1 MVLEVAHDT
10 PDEKVT
16 SPKTAPRNTCINAYL
31 FVIESD
37 LAIIACCGA
46 QNCNVRLEIVLRVF
60 SWKLLKLNHSHLFPS
75 SSPISYNILLVTYV
89 RVPRKKSLS

>member
-1 MVLEVAHDT
+1 MVLEIVHDT

-16 SPKTAPRNTCINAYL
+16 SSKTVPRNTCIYAYL
-31 FVIESD
+31 FVIESV

-60 SWKLLKLNHSHLFPS
+60 SWKLLKLNYSHLFPRS
-75 SSPISYNILLVTYV
+75 PPIS
-89 RVPRKKSLS
+89 